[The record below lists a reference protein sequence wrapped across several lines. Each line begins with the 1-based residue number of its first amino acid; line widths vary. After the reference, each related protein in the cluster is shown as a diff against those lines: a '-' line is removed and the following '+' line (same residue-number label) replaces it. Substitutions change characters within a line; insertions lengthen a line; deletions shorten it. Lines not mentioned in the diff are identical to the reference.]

1 MIGRRMSVLRE
12 QKHLSQQDVAA
23 RVGLTTEEIAQIE
36 ADTTVPS
43 LDTLE
48 AIAQALEASLPHLFL
63 NGDTPATTP
72 HLPNRLTADDI
83 AIGSQTHVPSRRN
96 PPSRKSRH

>member
-1 MIGRRMSVLRE
+1 MIGRCMSVLRE
-12 QKHLSQQDVAA
+12 RKHVSQQDVAA

-48 AIAQALEASLPHLFL
+48 AIAQALEVSLSHLFL
-63 NGDTPATTP
+63 NGDISLSTP

-83 AIGSQTHVPSRRN
+83 ATGSQTDLPSFTN
-96 PPSRKSRH
+96 QPSPKSQQ

>member
-48 AIAQALEASLPHLFL
+48 AIAQALEVSLSPLFL
-63 NGDTPATTP
+63 NGDIALSTP
-72 HLPNRLTADDI
+72 HLPNRLTAGDI
-83 AIGSQTHVPSRRN
+83 ATGSQRDLPSFTN
-96 PPSRKSRH
+96 QPSPKS

>member
-1 MIGRRMSVLRE
+1 MIGRRMSILRE
-12 QKHLSQQDVAA
+12 QKHLSQQDVAT

-48 AIAQALEASLPHLFL
+48 AIAQALEVSLPDLFL
-63 NGDTPATTP
+63 NGDIPPRTP
-72 HLPNRLTADDI
+72 HLPDRLTADDI
-83 AIGSQTHVPSRRN
+83 AISSQRDLPSFRN
-96 PPSRKSRH
+96 QPSRKSRH